1 MWFVFALITSLVNAF
16 YFICSQFSKLK
27 ADLFIV
33 YRGFI
38 AALVTTPLIFVFPI
52 NFPWEFYGV
61 VLFQGIA
68 ISYMDYCYFKAFHKY
83 GAENVNAIKPLS
95 VIITFSL
102 WLLIDP
108 KIVQVY
114 LQTPYR
120 SLLIVLSIFVIIFS
134 VIKYQNKPIGL
145 RCLRYVFPILFVTS
159 LTDISN
165 KIIMNYA
172 NNHIIIAS
180 IYRVALTGWVIGII
194 NTLSCIKKGYVIKE
208 IFNTK
213 NFNKSLFIILLIL
226 SMISLSLAMYYTPN
240 PAYCSS
246 VIYLSVVWI
255 MVINQIKYM
264 CGYKGIHQQIERKWI
279 FSLLFAAIVLVL
291 VTN

>member
-61 VLFQGIA
+61 ILFQGFA

-83 GAENVNAIKPLS
+83 GAENVNAITPLS

-108 KIVQVY
+108 NIVQVY

-120 SLLIVLSIFVIIFS
+120 SLLIVLSIIAIIFS

-145 RCLRYVFPILFVTS
+145 RCLKYVFPILFISS

-165 KIIMNYA
+165 KIIMNHA

-180 IYRVALTGWVIGII
+180 IYRVALTGWIIGII
-194 NTLSCIKKGYVIKE
+194 NTLGCIKKGYAIKE
-208 IFNTK
+208 VFNTE
-213 NFNKSLFIILLIL
+213 NFNKSLFIVLLIL
-226 SMISLSLAMYYTPN
+226 SMISLNLAMYYTPN
-240 PAYCSS
+240 PAYCSAIIYMS
-246 VIYLSVVWI
+246 VIWI
-255 MVINQIKYM
+255 MVINQIRFIY
-264 CGYKGIHQQIERKWI
+264 GYKSIHQQIERKWI